1 MTNSVSTAPSHYHH
15 SPIASK
21 QMPYNNRCRS
31 PSPGLFQDFDLY
43 SFSSDTLFSTY
54 LVEDTKDPVF
64 GTNPDFFQPDLMHLY
79 PNFDFFELCDNDFM
93 SSATT
98 SSAATAA
105 KSENKSS
112 SPVVASHHLQN
123 YSSASQ
129 PTAAAAAAA
138 ANNQQQQQQHYG
150 RSQSS
155 NFEQTTHIQNLNSTT
170 TQSAPNSA
178 DTATSSAQQDARKYS
193 LSSVD
198 YSNNNGLSNFDTLVH
213 VATAAQNVQNHKQQ
227 PSPDVLQYNNNR
239 FLINKFIL
247 KVRKHRKWGDFNN
260 FF

>member
-98 SSAATAA
+98 SAAATAA

-123 YSSASQ
+123 YSASQ
-129 PTAAAAAAA
+129 STAAAAAAAA
-138 ANNQQQQQQHYG
+138 ANNQQQQHYG

-170 TQSAPNSA
+170 SQSTPNSA
-178 DTATSSAQQDARKYS
+178 DTASSSAQQDARKYS

-239 FLINKFIL
+239 FLINKFII
-247 KVRKHRKWGDFNN
+247 
-260 FF
+260 